1 MVVLYSLISISIDSL
16 HASTC
21 TYLLTFFSR
30 INTVITYLFFLVEY
44 CINVYLMCSL
54 SAFHTKHAIMLNL
67 FCYQGQVWGC
77 TCAFHTSPC
86 ILNFF
91 FLCQGKN
98 TSSGCT
104 FNKLATMLVY
114 VIFFQCF
121 NTTKSHLWLIDNWLL
136 SKGCG
141 EGFVL

>member
-1 MVVLYSLISISIDSL
+1 
-16 HASTC
+16 
-21 TYLLTFFSR
+21 
-30 INTVITYLFFLVEY
+30 
-44 CINVYLMCSL
+44 MCSL

-77 TCAFHTSPC
+77 TCAFHTSHAY
-86 ILNFF
+86 LTFF

-114 VIFFQCF
+114 VIFFSMFLYNKESFMTNWQLIAV
-121 NTTKSHLWLIDNWLL
+121 KRLWWRVCVIIGIINNVYQSFDLWGKKPWLNHVELLGTIRFFCWSFCLVLFLL
-136 SKGCG
+136 S
-141 EGFVL
+141 